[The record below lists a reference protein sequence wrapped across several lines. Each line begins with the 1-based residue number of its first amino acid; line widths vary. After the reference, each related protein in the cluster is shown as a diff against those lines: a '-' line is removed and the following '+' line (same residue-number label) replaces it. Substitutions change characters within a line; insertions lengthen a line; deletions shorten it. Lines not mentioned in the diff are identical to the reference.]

1 MRCKEATQQLQL
13 YLDHRLTIKQVRA
26 LEAHVANCITC
37 LEELTLLEEVT
48 HSLHTFKVV
57 AEPDDLNEQIMRRV
71 SIAASHRNAS
81 PSRFS
86 PWRPSLVDILVAVFL
101 ATIATLGSILL
112 QPSIRALLPFANGH
126 DTLSLAFMSLLH
138 MLMTIDSNALILAL
152 WVIGTIL
159 GICIT
164 LALAGNEIRSQW
176 FKAMLERLP
185 VR

>member
-13 YLDHRLTIKQVRA
+13 YLDHRLTIDQVRA
-26 LEAHVANCITC
+26 LEAHIAGCTVC
-37 LEELTLLEEVT
+37 LEELTLLEEVAYN
-48 HSLHTFKVV
+48 LHTFKFV

-71 SIAASHRNAS
+71 SIAASRRNVPA
-81 PSRFS
+81 SRFS
-86 PWRPSLVDILVAVFL
+86 LWRPSLPEILVAVFL

-126 DTLSLAFMSLLH
+126 DTLSLAFMNFLRT
-138 MLMTIDSNALILAL
+138 LMTIDSNTLILAL
-152 WVIGTIL
+152 WIIGTIL